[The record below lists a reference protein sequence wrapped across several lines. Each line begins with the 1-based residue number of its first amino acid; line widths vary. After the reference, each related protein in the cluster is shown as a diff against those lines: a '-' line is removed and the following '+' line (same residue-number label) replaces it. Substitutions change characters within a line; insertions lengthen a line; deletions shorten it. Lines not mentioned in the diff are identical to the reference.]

1 MQNIV
6 CRESKQ
12 IEDYLSDFFCYATYE
27 MYEKVNSKIN
37 LTPQQ
42 GCYKKNNRC
51 ETCAN
56 IDFTY
61 VNAGIIIK
69 KNFKTRKI
77 FISEYKKIDNMEI
90 PKIYM

>member
-1 MQNIV
+1 
-6 CRESKQ
+6 
-12 IEDYLSDFFCYATYE
+12 

-37 LTPQQ
+37 LTPQH
-42 GCYKKNNRC
+42 GCFKKNNRC

-61 VNAGIIIK
+61 VDAGIIIK